1 MLHHNLL
8 LILALIFGMAL
19 LYMLSQKLR
28 VSYPI
33 FLVVGGLVIGFIPG
47 MPRISISPEIIFL
60 IFLPPL
66 LYEAAWFT
74 SWHNFWRFKRAIMSL
89 AFSLVF
95 ITSTAVA
102 LVSNAL
108 IPNFSLALGFL
119 LGGIISPPDAVAA
132 NSVLKGVDA
141 PKRITTILEGESLL
155 NDASSLIVFRFAL
168 AAVLTGEFVFNKAV
182 LEFFVAAIMGIVFGL
197 AIGFLIYKLHT
208 FLPTTPSIDSILS
221 VMTPYVMYLA
231 AEQFHF
237 SGVLAVVS
245 GGLFLSSCSHR
256 FFNYQSRIQAHSVW
270 SSLIFLLNGLVFILI
285 GLQLPSII
293 DGLGEYSISEAI
305 YYGILITLTAIV
317 VRIIYVFPNAYI
329 PRFFSK
335 KIRER
340 EPFPPP
346 SLVFIVGWAG
356 MRGVVSLAAALS
368 IPLMLTDGT
377 AFPQRNL
384 ILFITFVAIFITL
397 VFQGLTMPLLIRL
410 CNVKEVDGKIP
421 EAQQLTEI
429 RLRMAKL
436 SLEYLDENYSED
448 VKDIPKLNR
457 FHQQLH
463 HTIGREEHILAD
475 EDGIEERE
483 KSRNRFNRIFLELI
497 EARRDELVSLRR
509 QNSYSDEVLR
519 EYEHTLDLEEARM
532 RV

>member
-8 LILALIFGMAL
+8 AVLALIFGMAL

-33 FLVVGGLVIGFIPG
+33 FLVIGGLIIGFIPG
-47 MPRISISPEIIFL
+47 MPRVTISPEIIFL

-74 SWHNFWRFKRAIMSL
+74 SWHNFWRWKRAIASL

-108 IPNFSLALGFL
+108 IPHFSLALGFL

-132 NSVLKGVDA
+132 TSVLKGIDI
-141 PKRITTILEGESLL
+141 PKRITSILEGESLL

-168 AAVLTGEFVFNKAV
+168 AAILTGQFVLKSAI
-182 LEFFVAAIMGIVFGL
+182 LEFFIAAIMGIAVGL
-197 AIGFLIYKLHT
+197 AIGIVIYKMH
-208 FLPTTPSIDSILS
+208 FYLPTTPSIDSVLT
-221 VMTPYVMYLA
+221 VMTPYVMYLV

-256 FFNYQSRIQAHSVW
+256 FLNYQSRIQALSVW
-270 SSLIFLLNGLVFILI
+270 SSLVFLLNGLVFILI

-293 DGLGEYSISEAI
+293 DGLGEYSIGEAI
-305 YYGILITLTAIV
+305 YYGVLITLTAIV

-329 PRFFSK
+329 PRIFSK

-340 EPFPPP
+340 EAFPPP
-346 SLVFIVGWAG
+346 SLVFIVGWSG

-397 VFQGLTMPLLIRL
+397 VFQGLTMPLLVRL
-410 CNVKEVDGKIP
+410 FNVKDVDEKLP
-421 EAQQLTEI
+421 QAQQLSEI
-429 RLRMAKL
+429 RLRMARL
-436 SLEYLDENYSED
+436 SREYLNENYPEEVS
-448 VKDIPKLNR
+448 KIPKLNR
-457 FHQQLH
+457 FTQQLD
-463 HTIGREEHILAD
+463 HTIGREERILAD

-483 KSRNRFNRIFLELI
+483 KKRSRFNEIFLELI
-497 EARRDELVSLRR
+497 NARRNELVTIRR
-509 QNSYSDEVLR
+509 ENIYEDEVLR
-519 EYEHTLDLEEARM
+519 EFEHTLDLEEARM

>member
-8 LILALIFGMAL
+8 AVLALVFGMAL

-33 FLVVGGLVIGFIPG
+33 FLVIGGLMIGFMPG
-47 MPRISISPEIIFL
+47 MPRVNIRPEIIFL

-74 SWHNFWRFKRAIMSL
+74 SWHNFWRWKRSISSL

-132 NSVLKGVDA
+132 TSVLKGIDI
-141 PKRITTILEGESLL
+141 PKRITSILEGESLL

-168 AAVLTGEFVFNKAV
+168 AAVLTGQFVLKSAV
-182 LEFFVAAIMGIVFGL
+182 LEFFIAAIMGIAVGL
-197 AIGFLIYKLHT
+197 AIGILIYKMH
-208 FLPTTPSIDSILS
+208 FYLPTTPNIDAVLT

-245 GGLFLSSCSHR
+245 GGLFLSSCSHK
-256 FFNYQSRIQAHSVW
+256 FLNYESRIQAYSVW

-285 GLQLPSII
+285 GLQLPAIV
-293 DGLGEYSISEAI
+293 DGLGEYSIGEAI
-305 YYGILITLTAIV
+305 YYGVLITLTAIV
-317 VRIIYVFPNAYI
+317 VRIVYVFPNAYI
-329 PRFFSK
+329 PRLFSK
-335 KIRER
+335 RIRAR
-340 EPFPPP
+340 EAFPSPA
-346 SLVFIVGWAG
+346 LVFIVGWSG

-377 AFPQRNL
+377 AFPHRNL

-397 VFQGLTMPLLIRL
+397 VFQGLTMPLLVRIL
-410 CNVKEVDGKIP
+410 NVKEIDEKIP
-421 EAQQLTEI
+421 EAQQMTEI
-429 RLRMAKL
+429 RLRMAQI
-436 SLEYLDENYSED
+436 SLEHLDENYSE
-448 VKDIPKLNR
+448 VIGKIPKLNR
-457 FHQQLH
+457 YHEQLK
-463 HTIGREEHILAD
+463 HTIGREERILAD
-475 EDGIEERE
+475 EEDIEERD
-483 KSRNRFNRIFLELI
+483 KKRGRFNEIFLELVDV
-497 EARRDELVSLRR
+497 RRTELITIRRENIYEDEI
-509 QNSYSDEVLR
+509 LR
-519 EYEHTLDLEEARM
+519 EFEHTLDLEEARM

>member
-1 MLHHNLL
+1 MHHNLL
-8 LILALIFGMAL
+8 IVLGLIFAMAL

-33 FLVVGGLVIGFIPG
+33 FLVIGGLIIGFVPG
-47 MPRISISPEIIFL
+47 MPRVAISPEIIFL

-74 SWHNFWRFKRAIMSL
+74 SWNNFWRFKRSIASL

-132 NSVLKGVDA
+132 NSVLKSVSV
-141 PKRITTILEGESLL
+141 PKRISTILEGESLI

-168 AAVLTGEFVFNKAV
+168 AAVLTGQFVFKEAV
-182 LEFFVAAIMGIVFGL
+182 FNFYIVAVMGIVVGL
-197 AIGFLIYKLHT
+197 VIAIIIYKMH
-208 FLPTTPSIDSILS
+208 FYLPTTPNIDALLTIL
-221 VMTPYVMYLA
+221 TPYVMYLV

-256 FFNYQSRIQAHSVW
+256 FLNYQSRIQAHSVW
-270 SSLIFLLNGLVFILI
+270 GSLIFLLNGLVFILI
-285 GLQLPSII
+285 GLHLPSIA
-293 DGLGEYSISEAI
+293 DGLGEYSIAEAI
-305 YYGILITLTAIV
+305 YYAVLVTLTAMI
-317 VRIIYVFPNAYI
+317 VRIVYVFPNAYI
-329 PRFFSK
+329 PRIFSK

-340 EPFPPP
+340 EAFPPP

-368 IPLMLTDGT
+368 IPLMRTDGT

-384 ILFITFVAIFITL
+384 ILFITFVAIFMTL
-397 VFQGLTMPLLIRL
+397 VFQGLTMPLIMRLLNIKEIDETTPAEQQLSTIRL
-410 CNVKEVDGKIP
+410 D
-421 EAQQLTEI
+421 
-429 RLRMAKL
+429 MAKI
-436 SLEYLDENYSED
+436 SLAYLKENYPEE
-448 VKDIPKLNR
+448 VKSNSKLAR
-457 FHQQLH
+457 FRDQLE
-463 HTIGREEHILAD
+463 HTIRREKQFDSSDSETIERRAEAREEFNHIY
-475 EDGIEERE
+475 
-483 KSRNRFNRIFLELI
+483 LELVERRR
-497 EARRDELVSLRR
+497 EALLNLRR
-509 QNSYSDEVLR
+509 QKVFEDEILR

-532 RV
+532 RI

>member
-8 LILALIFGMAL
+8 AVLALIFGMAL

-33 FLVVGGLVIGFIPG
+33 FLVIGGLMIGFIPG
-47 MPRISISPEIIFL
+47 MPRVTISPEIIFL

-74 SWHNFWRFKRAIMSL
+74 SWHNFWRWKRAIASL

-95 ITSTAVA
+95 ITSSAVA

-132 NSVLKGVDA
+132 TSVLKGIDI
-141 PKRITTILEGESLL
+141 PKRITSILEGESLL

-168 AAVLTGEFVFNKAV
+168 AAILTGQFVLKSAI
-182 LEFFVAAIMGIVFGL
+182 LEFFVAAIMGIVIGV
-197 AIGFLIYKLHT
+197 AIGLIIYKMH
-208 FLPTTPSIDSILS
+208 FYLPTTPSIDAVLT

-245 GGLFLSSCSHR
+245 GGLFLSSCSHK
-256 FFNYQSRIQAHSVW
+256 FLNYESRIQAYSVW
-270 SSLIFLLNGLVFILI
+270 SSLVFLLNGLVFIII
-285 GLQLPSII
+285 GLQLPSIV
-293 DGLGEYSISEAI
+293 DGLGEYSIGEAI
-305 YYGILITLTAIV
+305 YYGVLITLVAIV

-329 PRFFSK
+329 PRIFSK

-340 EPFPPP
+340 EAFPPP
-346 SLVFIVGWAG
+346 SLVFIVGWSG

-384 ILFITFVAIFITL
+384 ILFITFVTIFITL

-410 CNVKEVDGKIP
+410 FNVKETDEKIP
-421 EAQQLTEI
+421 QSQQMAEI
-429 RLRMAKL
+429 RLRMARL
-436 SLEYLDENYSED
+436 SLDYLADNYAEE
-448 VKDIPKLNR
+448 VEKIPKLHR
-457 FHQQLH
+457 FHQQLN
-463 HTIGREEHILAD
+463 HTIGREEKILAD

-483 KSRNRFNRIFLELI
+483 QKRGRFNEIFLELI
-497 EARRDELVSLRR
+497 KLRR
-509 QNSYSDEVLR
+509 NELILIRRENIYEDEVLR
-519 EYEHTLDLEEARM
+519 DIEHTLDLEEARM

>member
-1 MLHHNLL
+1 MLHHNIL
-8 LILALIFGMAL
+8 LILSLIFGMAL

-33 FLVVGGLVIGFIPG
+33 FLVIGGLIIGFIPG
-47 MPRISISPEIIFL
+47 IPRITISPEIIFL

-74 SWHNFWRFKRAIMSL
+74 SWQNFWRWKRAISSL

-95 ITSTAVA
+95 ITSSAVA
-102 LVSNAL
+102 LVANAV

-132 NSVLKGVDA
+132 TSVLKSVDV
-141 PKRITTILEGESLL
+141 PKRITSILEGESLI

-168 AAVLTGEFVFNKAV
+168 AAILTGEFVFKEAV
-182 LEFFVAAIMGIVFGL
+182 LEFFVVAIMGIVVGL
-197 AIGFLIYKLHT
+197 VIALIIYKMH
-208 FLPTTPSIDSILS
+208 FYLPTTPSIDSVLTII
-221 VMTPYVMYLA
+221 TPYIMYLV

-245 GGLFLSSCSHR
+245 GGLFLSACSHK
-256 FFNYQSRIQAHSVW
+256 FLNYQSRIQALSAW

-293 DGLGEYSISEAI
+293 DGLGEYSIGEAI
-305 YYGILITLTAIV
+305 YYSLIVTLTAII
-317 VRIIYVFPNAYI
+317 VRILYVFPNAYI
-329 PRFFSK
+329 PRIFSK
-335 KIRER
+335 KIRQR
-340 EPFPPP
+340 EAFPPP

-377 AFPQRNL
+377 VFPHRNL
-384 ILFITFVAIFITL
+384 ILFITFVTIFITL
-397 VFQGLTMPLLIRL
+397 VFQGLTMPLLIRFFD
-410 CNVKEVDGKIP
+410 VKDIDGKIP

-429 RLRMAKL
+429 RLRMARL
-436 SLEYLDENYSED
+436 SLAYLDENHSEEITN
-448 VKDIPKLNR
+448 IPKLNR

-475 EDGIEERE
+475 EEGIKERE
-483 KSRNRFNRIFLELI
+483 QNRNAFNEIFLELV
-497 EARRDELVSLRR
+497 EVRRNELVNMRR
-509 QNSYSDEVLR
+509 ENVYEDEVLR
-519 EYEHTLDLEEARM
+519 EFEHTLDLEEARM

>member
-1 MLHHNLL
+1 MHHNLL
-8 LILALIFGMAL
+8 AVLALIFGMAL

-28 VSYPI
+28 LSYPI
-33 FLVVGGLVIGFIPG
+33 FLVIGGLTIGFLPM
-47 MPRISISPEIIFL
+47 MPRITISPELIFL

-74 SWHNFWRFKRAIMSL
+74 SWHNFWRWKRAISSL
-89 AFSLVF
+89 AFGLVF
-95 ITSTAVA
+95 VTSTAVA
-102 LVSNAL
+102 FVANAL

-132 NSVLKGVDA
+132 NSVLKGIDV
-141 PKRITTILEGESLL
+141 PKRISTILEGESLL

-168 AAVLTGEFVFNKAV
+168 AAVLTGEFVFRKAV
-182 LEFFVAAIMGIVFGL
+182 LEFFIAAVMGIAIGL
-197 AIGFLIYKLHT
+197 AIGFIIYKLHAY
-208 FLPTTPSIDSILS
+208 LPTTPSIDAVLT

-231 AEQFHF
+231 AENFHF

-256 FFNYQSRIQAHSVW
+256 FLNYQSRIQAHSVW

-285 GLQLPSII
+285 GLQLPSIV
-293 DGLGEYSISEAI
+293 DGLGAYSIGEAI
-305 YYGILITLTAIV
+305 YYGVLITLTAIV

-329 PRFFSK
+329 PRIFSK

-368 IPLMLTDGT
+368 IPLMLTSGE

-397 VFQGLTMPLLIRL
+397 VFQGLTMPLLIRFF
-410 CNVKEVDGKIP
+410 NVKEIDTKIP
-421 EAQQLTEI
+421 AAQQLTEI

-436 SLEYLDENYSED
+436 SLEYLDENYAED
-448 VKDIPKLNR
+448 VNEIPKLNR

-463 HTIGREEHILAD
+463 HTIGREEHILA
-475 EDGIEERE
+475 EEISTKERD
-483 KSRNRFNRIFLELI
+483 RNRKQFNKIFLELI
-497 EARRDELVSLRR
+497 EARRNELVSLRR
-509 QNSYSDEVLR
+509 ENAFDDEVLR